1 MKKQILSE
9 EFKRMQKLAGILNE
23 STLFPPNSISDF
35 GNKHFDEIQNMFG
48 KIRSEF
54 QGTKTKGIEVAF
66 AGSDE
71 DDGID
76 ISFDPKFEEMSDV
89 YNEIES
95 VEIAGKTIYVN
106 NYLNSNIDD
115 DDEDEENAIEVAF
128 QSSSKMVPWNVI
140 EKTYTESGLTGEEFF
155 ADVEDEFRSKFE
167 NKPVNRDEY
176 YKFFIE
182 QPNVGGQDDLY
193 TMVNWI
199 NFTNPKLAD
208 KLYNMI

>member
-1 MKKQILSE
+1 MKQPLN
-9 EFKRMQKLAGILNE
+9 EFKRMQQLAGIITE
-23 STLFPPNSISDF
+23 SQFTEAESITIEKIEKGRDTGMAFGAIGAGYVITLSN
-35 GNKHFDEIQNMFG
+35 
-48 KIRSEF
+48 
-54 QGTKTKGIEVAF
+54 
-66 AGSDE
+66 
-71 DDGID
+71 
-76 ISFDPKFEEMSDV
+76 
-89 YNEIES
+89 
-95 VEIAGKTIYVN
+95 GKTVK
-106 NYLNSNIDD
+106 S
-115 DDEDEENAIEVAF
+115 DDEDLLDRYKVIRDGRKDIDQLNTLLAGKPWDTNESQINEAEENAIEVAF
-128 QSSSKMVPWNVI
+128 QASPKMVPWNVI

-176 YKFFIE
+176 YKFFTE

>member
-1 MKKQILSE
+1 MKQPLN
-9 EFKRMQKLAGILNE
+9 EFKRMQQLAGIITESQFTEAESITIEKIEKGRDTGMAFGAIGAGYVITLSNGKTVKSDDEDLLDRYKVIRDGRKDIDQLNTLLAGKPWDTNE
-23 STLFPPNSISDF
+23 SQIN
-35 GNKHFDEIQNMFG
+35 
-48 KIRSEF
+48 
-54 QGTKTKGIEVAF
+54 
-66 AGSDE
+66 
-71 DDGID
+71 
-76 ISFDPKFEEMSDV
+76 
-89 YNEIES
+89 
-95 VEIAGKTIYVN
+95 
-106 NYLNSNIDD
+106 
-115 DDEDEENAIEVAF
+115 EDEENAIEVAF

-176 YKFFIE
+176 YKFFTE
-182 QPNVGGQDDLY
+182 QPNIGGQDDLY

>member
-1 MKKQILSE
+1 MKQPLN
-9 EFKRMQKLAGILNE
+9 EFKRMQQLAGIITE
-23 STLFPPNSISDF
+23 SQFTEAESITIEKIEKGRDTGMAFGAIGAGYVITLSN
-35 GNKHFDEIQNMFG
+35 
-48 KIRSEF
+48 
-54 QGTKTKGIEVAF
+54 
-66 AGSDE
+66 
-71 DDGID
+71 
-76 ISFDPKFEEMSDV
+76 
-89 YNEIES
+89 
-95 VEIAGKTIYVN
+95 GKTVK
-106 NYLNSNIDD
+106 S
-115 DDEDEENAIEVAF
+115 DDEDLLDRYKVIRDGRKDIDQLNTLLAGKPWDTNESQINEAEENAIEVAF

-176 YKFFIE
+176 YKFFTE

>member
-1 MKKQILSE
+1 MKQPLK
-9 EFKRMQKLAGILNE
+9 EFKRMQQLAGVIIESQLNE
-23 STLFPPNSISDF
+23 NIPSSFPTQKAWELWLKLSKENEIEDYDLNDF
-35 GNKHFDEIQNMFG
+35 NHLQVGSFLKELQWIESNKD
-48 KIRSEF
+48 KY
-54 QGTKTKGIEVAF
+54 
-66 AGSDE
+66 SDE
-71 DDGID
+71 ELSQEFSNYLDGID
-76 ISFDPKFEEMSDV
+76 YSQL
-89 YNEIES
+89 NE
-95 VEIAGKTIYVN
+95 A
-106 NYLNSNIDD
+106 
-115 DDEDEENAIEVAF
+115 EENAIEVAF